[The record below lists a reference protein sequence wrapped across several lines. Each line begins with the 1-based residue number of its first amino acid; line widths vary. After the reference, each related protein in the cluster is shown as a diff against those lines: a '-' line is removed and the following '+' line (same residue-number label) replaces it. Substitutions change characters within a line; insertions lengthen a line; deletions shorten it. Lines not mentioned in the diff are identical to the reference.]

1 MGMKLSFGFE
11 IDNILGNVING
22 EKALLFANFDEA
34 SLQKILKY
42 CYSNTAYKCLGRDD
56 CYHCTI
62 TKIVN
67 EKFRIREKIRARNGF
82 S

>member
-11 IDNILGNVING
+11 IDNILGNVINE

-34 SLQKILKY
+34 SLNKILKY
-42 CYSNTAYKCLGRDD
+42 YYSNTAYKCWGRDE

-62 TKIVN
+62 TKFVKK
-67 EKFRIREKIRARNGF
+67 EFRIRQRIRAKNGL
-82 S
+82 